1 MTLSIIVPVYNEEK
15 TVGIVLKKLLS
26 LKPKLNYYEIIVIDD
41 GSTDSTRSVIEKIR
55 NKSPKIKLITHDANS
70 GKGAAV
76 WAGVRKST
84 GEYIIIQDADL
95 EYDPKYIEML
105 LRNLKKG
112 KKEVIYGTRLKRFPN
127 FKRDERTPQFLL
139 HYIGNKFI
147 SILSSILYKQWITDV
162 ETGYKLFPK
171 RAIKD
176 MRMRSAGFDFENEIT
191 AKLIKSGYKIREV
204 PISTMPRGYK
214 EGKKLHTVRD
224 GVRAVWSLIKY
235 RFIN

>member
-1 MTLSIIVPVYNEEK
+1 MILSIIVPVYNEEK
-15 TVGIVLKKLLS
+15 TIGIVLKKLLH
-26 LKPKLNYYEIIVIDD
+26 LKSKLNSYEIIVIND
-41 GSTDSTRSVIEKIR
+41 GSTDLTKSVIEKIKK
-55 NKSPKIKLITHDANS
+55 NNTKIKLITHDINK

-76 WAGVRKST
+76 WTGIGEST

-95 EYDPKYIEML
+95 EYDPKYILLL
-105 LRNLKKG
+105 LRNLKIG
-112 KKEVIYGTRLKRFPN
+112 NQEVVYGTRLKRFPN

-139 HYIGNKFI
+139 HYVGNKFI
-147 SILSSILYKQWITDV
+147 SFLSSILYKQWITDV

-171 RAIKD
+171 HAIKD

-204 PISTMPRGYK
+204 SIRTIPRGYK

-224 GVRAVWSLIKY
+224 GVRALWSVIKY